1 VVEQQ
6 PSDAVDDGL
15 IDTVAVVGEPAW
27 SDAGSNVDI
36 TKG

>member
-15 IDTVAVVGEPAW
+15 TNTVAVVGEPAW
-27 SDAGSNVDI
+27 SDAGFDVDSPR
-36 TKG
+36 G

>member
-15 IDTVAVVGEPAW
+15 VDTVAVVGEPA
-27 SDAGSNVDI
+27 
-36 TKG
+36 